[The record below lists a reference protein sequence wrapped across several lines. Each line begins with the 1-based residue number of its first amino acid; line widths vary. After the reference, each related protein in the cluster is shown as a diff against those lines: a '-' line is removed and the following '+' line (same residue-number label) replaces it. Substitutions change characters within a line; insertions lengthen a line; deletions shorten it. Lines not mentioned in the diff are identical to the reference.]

1 LKVQP
6 YCDVADEKDFSTFC
20 ADNDETVCGG
30 NCVWK
35 KPKSM
40 CVSGFSG
47 GTEKQNDDTGGGDD
61 VFEDQNAA
69 DDSCYG
75 FMPVLDAETGKPKS
89 SPAKNTDDQTAQQFC
104 EGVKDKADNS
114 LCKYT
119 EADKNAGEVFGQCE
133 TFNPCAAAATESDCK
148 ALEQCEAQVMPDE
161 DGNNEFQFCS
171 VKFLGGDNENAM
183 NDQAC
188 FLNNDEG
195 NCKSAEADG
204 RKLCAWT
211 SNSYRT
217 CTGKDGVEQQIG
229 PDDACDGTEKTETN
243 SYCSDICQSSG
254 KDKATCQTAG
264 CCYETVSEGTGVCY
278 AKQGDTCDLGFGFG
292 DDAFASDDTFTDDEA
307 DASSTCFQYFA
318 EAACVKESITG
329 GTRSVCMWNSQS
341 FKSCTGEDADCDSKT
356 EEECGVGNQCKLET
370 EDFGYCQANDPCSG
384 ASDKTKCDALSSDGC
399 SWQDMGADDGF
410 CIAENNKEAFDGLST
425 KGTCSFNK
433 NQEDAGTSIGG
444 GFLDENDFA
453 DDANSFLGA
462 DQCFMLTS
470 DMKTETESEIAAANK
485 TCSQSRDI
493 DGNPRCSFN
502 DMNQASQF
510 CSPVSTGDDPI
521 SSAGSKCYNY
531 FDASTCALYGADEC
545 EWGVGVPDGTTT
557 GDDVTTGDDTTNGA
571 SYSCDEIIVSA
582 VEKCAAHSGEH
593 SCEDV
598 QGCQFEVAYDEDN
611 GDEGGDFDS
620 SNPVDFTDLEN
631 GAFSLSDMMG
641 IAAAC
646 EAAGDEGAVSCGAV
660 KGKDKDGSEKKLCK
674 FTSTT
679 TAYCSNEMPED
690 DSVATGTD
698 GEFVECWS
706 ESTDGGDESDC
717 AGKKGCEVVS
727 DSYGRCTPLP
737 HKCTTYDADECQ
749 KDTDCSYNAP
759 GKGLCLEDTTT
770 DFLEQDEADKTK
782 GLGCRC
788 LADDA
793 KEHFSK
799 DLCEAKGCEFFPAT
813 DDAAGNADMD
823 DGMGG
828 GVAMPGGGSDDASAS
843 EGQMCSPKMDFNDD
857 FDDGFNDGGADDSYE
872 VFDEC
877 TCLVDE
883 NADGCAA
890 ANAGDMG
897 GDSESLD
904 SMSSCMGLFIADA
917 CEAKKT
923 KSGGKSCDWQKS
935 PAQYMCAGSD
945 PYCQSRDRYILETN
959 QLNITACELN
969 SKCTK
974 EKVQD
979 ASGFCTAHNPCTV
992 HTGNPSAC
1000 TSVDGCLYNQDKKCV
1015 QDLNDYAACDDTS
1028 CCYDV
1033 VGSESTCE
1041 GKKMTDGSKAC
1052 QYFKQEADTRSY
1064 CMPKTIDAECDLLDK
1079 EGVTE
1084 SQCNANT
1091 ECTWDA
1097 GVGMMDGFCEPYS
1110 PCQSAA
1116 EDEDACNAVKDA
1128 KDAALC
1134 LFYVDDETEEG
1145 YCVSKEISGAT
1156 NLEDLT
1162 NAIDTAEG
1170 GFASGADASMIC
1182 SLLFTKD
1189 KCDNADR
1196 GDLLH
1201 PLCSYAEDQCIAY
1214 DPCRSVKAGESED
1227 SCKDAGCSWTSSDET
1242 SGVCKKKLSDIMG
1255 NGDFKCVPVDEGAF
1269 ATEEDAGN
1277 IQFSTAAPVTTLD
1290 PTGCCMI
1297 QTGLISPDWTCKD
1310 DSTFNECAQ
1319 NPVTIMQADATAYA
1333 TATLLAA
1340 TTCADA
1346 TVDGVKLC
1354 PQGRTTVPAA
1364 VTAAPTEKATEAK
1377 PYTLV
1382 LPDYRIFITL
1392 QNKQGLQVMMADQQ
1406 SAITAKK
1413 LLNAFRVKAML
1424 NLPDCLDYKYAD
1436 DMFFYRA
1443 GGIEIRFPNNIPENC
1458 RPDAAMLRAK
1468 VRKLNK
1474 DATDGRRRRAVTGA
1488 KIAFLKVSGS
1498 NGKAKSMEAYI
1509 AGAADYKFD
1518 KDDEDQVLPTAPI
1531 PTADKDRTTQPNKT
1545 QRKTVP
1551 TITRTRTTTTVTT
1564 NRFKNAKDMTSTY
1577 TETTTTT
1584 ALVVCGEGTF
1594 RDVKTNTCTTCD
1606 GPCTTTITTTS
1617 TETIDRSLEG
1627 LENML
1632 NGQVTLPPTTDNGD
1646 ITIKEFKDWMKEQG
1660 GKTKAYIKDWED
1672 KFKETDKET
1681 VSIVDATAEG
1691 MDEAS
1696 FNAIAA
1702 TSTAGEVKATIST
1715 TTIIVMVVIVVILV
1729 GSVGLVI
1736 YCMKKKLDV
1745 TASDPNYVRGGGA
1758 AFGNPAYAPAGGAV
1772 DEANEGYL
1780 DIQEAARNAG
1790 KKKGTKK
1797 KGGLVRQ
1804 ESLC

>member
-1 LKVQP
+1 
-6 YCDVADEKDFSTFC
+6 
-20 ADNDETVCGG
+20 
-30 NCVWK
+30 
-35 KPKSM
+35 M
-40 CVSGFSG
+40 CLSGFSG
-47 GTEKQNDDTGGGDD
+47 GTDRQNDDTGGGDD
-61 VFEDQNAA
+61 VFEDENAA
-69 DDSCYG
+69 ADSCYG
-75 FMPVLDAETGKPKS
+75 FMPVIDGETGEPKT
-89 SPAKNTDDQTAQQFC
+89 SPATNTADQTAKQFC
-104 EGVKDKADNS
+104 EGVKDKAENS

-119 EADKNAGEVFGQCE
+119 EADKDAGEVWGQCE
-133 TFNPCAAAATESDCK
+133 TFNPCAEAATQSECD
-148 ALEQCEAQVMPDE
+148 ALKQCEAQVMPDE
-161 DGNNEFQFCS
+161 NGNNEFQFCS

-217 CTGKDGVEQQIG
+217 CTDANNVEQQIG
-229 PDDACDGTEKTETN
+229 PDDFCVGTEKTETN

-264 CCYETVSEGTGVCY
+264 CCYDTVSEGSGVCY
-278 AKQGDTCDLGFGFG
+278 AKSGDTCDLGFGFG
-292 DDAFASDDTFTDDEA
+292 DDASFDDTFTDDA
-307 DASSTCFQYFA
+307 GDGSSTCFQFFE
-318 EAACVKESITG
+318 EAACVKEIITD
-329 GTRSVCMWNSQS
+329 GTRSVCMWNSNS
-341 FKSCTGEDADCDSKT
+341 FKSCNGEDADCGSKT
-356 EEECGVGNQCKLET
+356 DDECGVGNECKLET

-384 ASDKTKCDALSSDGC
+384 ASDKTNCDALSSDGC

-410 CIAENNKEAFDGLST
+410 CIAETNIEAFDGLST

-453 DDANSFLGA
+453 DDANSFTGA
-462 DQCFMLTS
+462 DQCFVLTI
-470 DMKTETESEIAAANK
+470 DMKTDSKSEIAAANK

-510 CSPVSTGDDPI
+510 CSPVSTGDDAS

-531 FDASTCALYGADEC
+531 FDASTCALYGVDEC
-545 EWGVGVPDGTTT
+545 EWGLGVSDDMTT
-557 GDDVTTGDDTTNGA
+557 GDDVTTGDDMTNGA
-571 SYSCDEIIVSA
+571 RYSCDEIIVSA

-598 QGCQFEVAYDEDN
+598 QGCQFEVVYDNDDMTN
-611 GDEGGDFDS
+611 DGGGFS

-631 GAFSLSDMMG
+631 GDISLSDMMG
-641 IAAAC
+641 ISAAC
-646 EAAGDEGAVSCGAV
+646 EAAGDDGAVSCGAV
-660 KGKDKDGSEKKLCK
+660 KSKDKDGVEKKLCK

-679 TAYCSNEMPED
+679 TEYCTNEMPED
-690 DSVATGTD
+690 DSATTGTD
-698 GEFVECWS
+698 GEFVECWA
-706 ESTDGGDESDC
+706 ESTDGGDTSDC
-717 AGKKGCEVVS
+717 AVKKGCEVVS
-727 DSYGRCTPLP
+727 ESYGRCTPLP

-759 GKGLCLEDTTT
+759 GKGLCLEDTTI
-770 DFLEQDEADKTK
+770 DFLELDEAAKTE

-793 KEHFSK
+793 KEHFSE
-799 DLCEAKGCEFFPAT
+799 DLCKAKGCQFFAAS

-828 GVAMPGGGSDDASAS
+828 GVPMPDGVSDDASAS
-843 EGQMCSPKMDFNDD
+843 EGQMCSPKMVFDDD
-857 FDDGFNDGGADDSYE
+857 FDDGFNDGGADDYYE
-872 VFDEC
+872 IFDEC
-877 TCLVDE
+877 KCLVDE

-923 KSGGKSCDWQKS
+923 KSGDKSCDWQKS

-945 PYCQSRDRYILETN
+945 SYCQSLDRYVLSTG
-959 QLNITACELN
+959 QLNVTSCEL
-969 SKCTK
+969 KGKGCTK
-974 EKVQD
+974 EKVMD

-1015 QDLNDYAACDDTS
+1015 QDLNDYAACEETS

-1052 QYFKQEADTRSY
+1052 QYFKQGADARSY
-1064 CMPKTIDAECDLLDK
+1064 CTPKTIDAVCTLLDT

-1084 SQCNANT
+1084 SQCNADAD
-1091 ECTWDA
+1091 CTWDA
-1097 GVGMMDGFCEPYS
+1097 GVSMMDGFCEPYS
-1110 PCQSAA
+1110 PCQKAA
-1116 EDEDACNAVKDA
+1116 DDKDACNAVKDA
-1128 KDAALC
+1128 TMVNALC
-1134 LFYVDDETEEG
+1134 LFYVDAETEEG
-1145 YCVSKEISGAT
+1145 YCVSKAVSGAT
-1156 NLEDLT
+1156 NLNDLT
-1162 NAIDTAEG
+1162 DAIENAEG
-1170 GFASGADASMIC
+1170 DFASGADASMIC

-1269 ATEEDAGN
+1269 ATEDDDFGGN

-1310 DSTFNECAQ
+1310 ESTYNECAQ
-1319 NPVTIMQADATAYA
+1319 NPVKIMQADATAYA

-1364 VTAAPTEKATEAK
+1364 VTAAPTEKATTTK

-1392 QNKQGLQVMMADQQ
+1392 QTKQGLQVMMAAQQ
-1406 SAITAKK
+1406 PSITATK
-1413 LLNAFRVKAML
+1413 LLNVFRLKTML

-1436 DMFFYRA
+1436 DMFFYAR
-1443 GGIEIRFPNNIPENC
+1443 GGIEIRFPKSIPENC
-1458 RPDAAMLRAK
+1458 RPEAAMLRAK

-1488 KIAFLKVSGS
+1488 KISFLKVSGV
-1498 NGKAKSMEAYI
+1498 NGNEKAMEAYI
-1509 AGAADYKFD
+1509 AGAADFKLDQDD
-1518 KDDEDQVLPTAPI
+1518 KDQVLPTAPI
-1531 PTADKDRTTQPNKT
+1531 PTAPKERSTKPATAI
-1545 QRKTVP
+1545 RKTVP
-1551 TITRTRTTTTVTT
+1551 TTTRTRTTTTATVNKFRDFKDRTT
-1564 NRFKNAKDMTSTY
+1564 TATF
-1577 TETTTTT
+1577 TTTTT
-1584 ALVVCGEGTF
+1584 TLVVCADDEF
-1594 RDVKTNTCTTCD
+1594 RDEKTNTCTKCD
-1606 GPCTTTITTTS
+1606 GPCTTTTATTVT
-1617 TETIDRSLEG
+1617 TTIDRSLEG

-1632 NGQVTLPPTTDNGD
+1632 LDTITLPPTTDNGD
-1646 ITIKEFKDWMKEQG
+1646 ITLKEFEEWLAETGVGKKEAKKQ
-1660 GKTKAYIKDWED
+1660 
-1672 KFKETDKET
+1672 TDALRDSGKET
-1681 VSIVDATAEG
+1681 VSIVDAAAAG
-1691 MDEAS
+1691 MDEIT
-1696 FNAIAA
+1696 FNKIAA
-1702 TSTAGEVKATIST
+1702 TSTAGQVKATIST

-1729 GSVGLVI
+1729 ASVGLVI